1 MKKRIVI
8 IVLIVCMMIVLGG
21 WYAYNR
27 ANAVPFASR
36 IRNKLGRCFQIEDV
50 EIINDF
56 MAISDMDL
64 ALKFKLS
71 NREPLTQK
79 LTEKGWRSE
88 PIPEQIAYDRIL
100 SQYDEFDREMI
111 EYTQN
116 YDCQWIFIDVY
127 NQHYKRRK
135 ETPETKG
142 DIYGSP
148 HFRLAVYV
156 PEYNLL
162 LYREIAM

>member
-1 MKKRIVI
+1 MKKRNVI

-27 ANAVPFASR
+27 ANAVPFAASVR
-36 IRNKLGRCFQIEDV
+36 RDLGYCFQIEDV

-71 NREPLTQK
+71 NQEPLTQK

-88 PIPEQIAYDRIL
+88 PIPE
-100 SQYDEFDREMI
+100 
-111 EYTQN
+111 
-116 YDCQWIFIDVY
+116 
-127 NQHYKRRK
+127 
-135 ETPETKG
+135 
-142 DIYGSP
+142 
-148 HFRLAVYV
+148 
-156 PEYNLL
+156 
-162 LYREIAM
+162 